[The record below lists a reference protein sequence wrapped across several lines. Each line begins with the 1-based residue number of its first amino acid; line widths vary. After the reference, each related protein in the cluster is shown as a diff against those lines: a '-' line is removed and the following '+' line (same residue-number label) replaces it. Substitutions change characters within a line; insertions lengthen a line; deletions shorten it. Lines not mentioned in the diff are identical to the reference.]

1 MAGSSPGRSR
11 GFRWSLAA
19 GPLAGTGGR
28 VVLWVLLAVAV
39 VAGATLWWRARSEPE
54 YLQWGEQPLVLVYHT
69 HATEGFLPDLPSGN
83 RPDRDIHR
91 DAFTRDPRRSVR
103 ALGQAVARRLAERG
117 LDVIWS
123 GTAYDAAGRDH
134 AYERAR
140 AGLQDLLRRHPTLR
154 VALDIH
160 RDATST
166 RVEVGGQPAAGVLL
180 VVGAGHPGWHQNLSL
195 AEALADRLTRI
206 HPQLVRG
213 IALKPW
219 HYNQDL
225 LPGSLIVEIG
235 GAENTLAESLRTARW
250 VADALVEALSI
261 RPGQSP
267 ARPTLLPPPDGP
279 QVLGSRSP
287 LRYPTASRSGR
298 RRHDA
303 G

>member
-1 MAGSSPGRSR
+1 MRVIGPPVGVRRMAGSSTGPGRGLR
-11 GFRWSLAA
+11 GPLPAGLLA
-19 GPLAGTGGR
+19 GPGGR

-39 VAGATLWWRARSEPE
+39 VVGASLWWRARSLPE
-54 YLQWGEQPLVLVYHT
+54 TLQWGERPLVLVYHT
-69 HATEGFLPDLPSGN
+69 HATEGFLPDLPAGR

-91 DAFTRDPRRSVR
+91 DAFTRDAQRSVR

-123 GTAYDAAGRDH
+123 GTVYDAAGRDD

-140 AGLQDLLRRHPTLR
+140 AGLQDLLHRHPTLR
-154 VALDIH
+154 IALDIH
-160 RDATST
+160 RDAVST
-166 RVEVGGQPAAGVLL
+166 RVQVGGQPAAGVLL
-180 VVGAGHPGWHQNLSL
+180 VVGAGHPGWHQNLAL
-195 AEALADRLTRI
+195 AEALAGRLRRI

-261 RPGQSP
+261 RPDGAP
-267 ARPTLLPPPDGP
+267 ARPTLLPPPGSGALLGYGP
-279 QVLGSRSP
+279 P
-287 LRYPTASRSGR
+287 
-298 RRHDA
+298 A
-303 G
+303 GL

>member
-1 MAGSSPGRSR
+1 MAGSSPGRGVSIRGPWAGSLVGRGSR
-11 GFRWSLAA
+11 I
-19 GPLAGTGGR
+19 
-28 VVLWVLLAVAV
+28 VLWLVLAVAV
-39 VAGATLWWRARSEPE
+39 VSGVALWWRGRSGPE
-54 YLQWGEQPLVLVYHT
+54 VLQWGDRPLVLVYHT
-69 HATEGFLPDLPSGN
+69 HATEGFLPDLPGGQ

-91 DAFTRDPRRSVR
+91 DAFTRDARRSVR

-123 GTAYDAAGRDH
+123 GTVYDAAGRDD

-140 AGLQDLLRRHPTLR
+140 AGLEDLLRRHPSVR

-166 RVEVGGQPAAGVLL
+166 RVQVGGQPAAGVLL
-180 VVGAGHPGWHQNLSL
+180 VVGAGHPGWHQNLAL
-195 AEALADRLTRI
+195 AQALADRLNRI
-206 HPQLVRG
+206 HPRLVRG

-225 LPGSLIVEIG
+225 LPGALIVEIG

-261 RPGQSP
+261 RPGEEP
-267 ARPTLLPPPDGP
+267 ARPTLLPPPGSPQARGDPGDIGNIFIPLEAHAPAGP
-279 QVLGSRSP
+279 
-287 LRYPTASRSGR
+287 
-298 RRHDA
+298 
-303 G
+303 